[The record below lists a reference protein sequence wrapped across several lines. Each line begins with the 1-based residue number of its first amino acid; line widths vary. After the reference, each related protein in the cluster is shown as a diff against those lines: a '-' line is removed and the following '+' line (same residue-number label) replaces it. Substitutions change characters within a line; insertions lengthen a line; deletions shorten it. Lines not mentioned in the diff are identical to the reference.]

1 MLEFELFWKAFIAS
15 ALVGTI
21 LPLVGTFALL
31 KRSTFLGAGMAHTAF
46 AGVAFGILLG
56 LNPIITA
63 LITTAIASTFIWHWT
78 RKGRISHDTGIGIFF
93 SVSMALAVLFFSLSK
108 SQTDALG
115 FLFGNVLSV
124 TGSDLNILVII
135 SLVVIG
141 FIVLFW
147 KELFFITLSEELAL
161 ASGIPVEPISFAML
175 LAMSFAIV
183 VSLRAVGTLL
193 VFGLLVIPS
202 AASYQLT
209 SRLASMVRLAVA
221 IGVVSAIGGLTIS
234 IFFNLPAG
242 PVAVLLSFIALLIA
256 LAVPKREVE

>member
-115 FLFGNVLSV
+115 FLFGAGGFAGMYCGARFQKFISARAIKW
-124 TGSDLNILVII
+124 ILVSCI
-135 SLVVIG
+135 
-141 FIVLFW
+141 LFTAG
-147 KELFFITLSEELAL
+147 KYLMVFFT
-161 ASGIPVEPISFAML
+161 
-175 LAMSFAIV
+175 
-183 VSLRAVGTLL
+183 
-193 VFGLLVIPS
+193 
-202 AASYQLT
+202 
-209 SRLASMVRLAVA
+209 
-221 IGVVSAIGGLTIS
+221 
-234 IFFNLPAG
+234 
-242 PVAVLLSFIALLIA
+242 
-256 LAVPKREVE
+256 